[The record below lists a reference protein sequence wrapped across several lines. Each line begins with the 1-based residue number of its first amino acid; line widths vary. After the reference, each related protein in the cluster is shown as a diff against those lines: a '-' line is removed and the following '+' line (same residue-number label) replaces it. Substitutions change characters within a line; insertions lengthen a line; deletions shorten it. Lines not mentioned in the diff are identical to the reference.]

1 MVSNCEK
8 ELIGRKM
15 SLGEFLKESMADMDM
30 SVRDMAMRM
39 GCSTRKIRGILD
51 GKISVSVD
59 LAIDL
64 DYVIGAHALKLLDI
78 QRDYELWVSENKKVC
93 EPQNEF
99 TNS

>member
-1 MVSNCEK
+1 
-8 ELIGRKM
+8 
-15 SLGEFLKESMADMDM
+15 
-30 SVRDMAMRM
+30 MAMRM

-64 DYVIGAHALKLLDI
+64 DYVIGVHALKLLDI
-78 QRDYELWVSENKKVC
+78 QRDYELWVFENKKVC
-93 EPQNEF
+93 ESQNEF